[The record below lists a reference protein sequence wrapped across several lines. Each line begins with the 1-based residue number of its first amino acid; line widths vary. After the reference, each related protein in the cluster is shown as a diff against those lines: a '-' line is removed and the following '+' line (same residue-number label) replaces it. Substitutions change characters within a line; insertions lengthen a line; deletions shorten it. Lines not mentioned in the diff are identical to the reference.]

1 MSDDENAKNDSDSED
16 DIEATS
22 MINDY
27 EDGHEND
34 DNDDDDD
41 DDDIDDGGDGT
52 EAHEIN
58 FDVDV
63 ASTENVDPIHIS
75 QQQAQNPPSL
85 WAGFKIV
92 GDNLDKNIRPSFQ

>member
-27 EDGHEND
+27 EDGHENY

-41 DDDIDDGGDGT
+41 IDDGGDGGDGT

-58 FDVDV
+58 FVE
-63 ASTENVDPIHIS
+63 STENVNPIYIS